1 MIAGLL
7 VIELLTILIAVWLNG
22 EKNQEVAVIG
32 DTAITKQE
40 LWGELEERYGS
51 SVLRDLVNEEVIGQA
66 AQKNDISVSDEE
78 LETELTFIKARYGSY
93 DQQYLQTS
101 DWEEQIRA
109 NILLEKLLVQ
119 DVEIP
124 ERDVKAEYTN
134 NKDKYKTP
142 TAYHLSHIV
151 VDEKKQAQQ
160 IYEELKDGAS
170 FPVLA
175 MEQSR
180 DDASASQDGD
190 IGYITKKSSRY
201 PSSYVKKAADLKPG
215 KYSKPIKLDDG
226 YAIIFLHEK
235 VKGKTFSYKEVK
247 SMIERQLAVAQM
259 NGAVNA
265 DYFWDELG
273 VDWLYG
279 AKE

>member
-1 MIAGLL
+1 M
-7 VIELLTILIAVWLNG
+7 IELLTIFIAVWLNG

-32 DTAITKQE
+32 DTSITKQE

-51 SVLRDLVNEEVIGQA
+51 AVLRDLVNEEVIEQA
-66 AQKNDISVSDEE
+66 AEKNNISVSDEE
-78 LETELTFIKARYGSY
+78 LETELTFIKALYGSY
-93 DQQYLQTS
+93 DQQYLQTA

-124 ERDVKAEYTN
+124 ESEVKASYNN
-134 NKDKYKTP
+134 NKDNYKTP

-151 VDEKKQAQQ
+151 VGEKKQAQQ
-160 IYEELKDGAS
+160 IYDELKDGAS
-170 FPVLA
+170 FSVLA
-175 MEQSR
+175 MEQST

-190 IGYITKKSSRY
+190 IGYVTKKSSRY

-215 KYSKPIKLDDG
+215 KFSKPIKLDDG
-226 YAIIFLHEK
+226 YAIIYLHEK

-259 NGAVNA
+259 NGAINA
-265 DYFWDELG
+265 DYFWNEFDVE
-273 VDWLYG
+273 WQYG
-279 AKE
+279 TEE

>member
-7 VIELLTILIAVWLNG
+7 VIELLTIFIAVWLNG

-51 SVLRDLVNEEVIGQA
+51 AVLRDLVNEEVIEQA
-66 AQKNDISVSDEE
+66 AEKNNISVSDEE
-78 LETELTFIKARYGSY
+78 LETELTFIKALYGSY
-93 DQQYLQTS
+93 DQQYLQTA

-124 ERDVKAEYTN
+124 ESEVKAAY
-134 NKDKYKTP
+134 DKNEDNYKTP

-151 VDEKKQAQQ
+151 VEEKKQAQQ

-170 FPVLA
+170 FSVLA
-175 MEQSR
+175 MEQST

-190 IGYITKKSSRY
+190 IGYVTKKSSRY
-201 PSSYVKKAADLKPG
+201 PSSYVKKAADLKSG
-215 KYSKPIKLDDG
+215 KFSKPIKLDDG
-226 YAIIFLHEK
+226 YAIIYLHEK
-235 VKGKTFSYKEVK
+235 VKGKAFSYKEVK

-259 NGAVNA
+259 NGAINA
-265 DYFWDELG
+265 DYFWNELD
-273 VDWLYG
+273 VEWQYG
-279 AKE
+279 TEE